1 MRLMSTY
8 VPKKWD
14 EKPYDII
21 EGRMKCTKASV
32 EFAMSDDIEGTAN
45 VEYVMFYQSF
55 DDRDPHSAR
64 AQYVALMRIAGK
76 VKGKSGSFALMDNGT
91 FEGGAARST
100 VTIIPD
106 SGTGELAK
114 ISGAG
119 SYKADH
125 TGCTMELDASF

>member
-1 MRLMSTY
+1 MRIVSTY
-8 VPKKWD
+8 VPSKWD
-14 EKPYDII
+14 EKAYEVI

-32 EFAMSDDIEGTAN
+32 EFAMSGDIEGAAN

-55 DDRDPHSAR
+55 DDRDPHKAR
-64 AQYVALMRIAGK
+64 AQYVSLMRITGN
-76 VKGKSGSFALMDNGT
+76 VKGKSGSFALGDNGT
-91 FEGGAARST
+91 FEGGAAHSK

-125 TGCTMELDASF
+125 SGCTLELDATF